1 MLWCGSEGAA
11 EAVLVSL
18 GLGETHGPP
27 VCVVGVLWSW
37 ECEDEG
43 VSCRSKA
50 KGLGES
56 GDGKQPGRRAYA
68 AAVASYIAVC
78 TLCGGAVK
86 VVVCRV
92 SLVLFGG
99 QSKSSQARRHD
110 EEVVR
115 AEPCP
120 SPP

>member
-1 MLWCGSEGAA
+1 MLWLKSEGAA
-11 EAVLVSL
+11 EALGAL

-37 ECEDEG
+37 ECEDG
-43 VSCRSKA
+43 ACQLPKQG

-56 GDGKQPGRRAYA
+56 GDGKQPGRRANA

-78 TLCGGAVK
+78 TQCGGAVK
-86 VVVCRV
+86 VVACLV